1 MVYTIIENYTK
12 RDKDEMQYSKSF
24 RENFLQ
30 PSYNREMACIIIRGH
45 YLKTEKH
52 YLMDKRSAHLIKQH
66 LVGSND
72 THTITVPICPY
83 IYCQLQVIKMHS

>member
-1 MVYTIIENYTK
+1 
-12 RDKDEMQYSKSF
+12 MQYSKSF

-30 PSYNREMACIIIRGH
+30 PSLYTVQQRNGMYHNQRVKA
-45 YLKTEKH
+45 EKH
-52 YLMDKRSAHLIKQH
+52 YLMDKRAAHLIKQH